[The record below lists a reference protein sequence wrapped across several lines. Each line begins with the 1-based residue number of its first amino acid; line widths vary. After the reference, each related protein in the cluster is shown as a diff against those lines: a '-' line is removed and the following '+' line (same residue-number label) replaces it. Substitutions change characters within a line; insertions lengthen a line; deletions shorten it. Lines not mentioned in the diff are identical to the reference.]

1 MIHFAVH
8 KKDPLEKIKEA
19 TLNLLAE
26 EGYEAISMRKIAK
39 EANVALGQLTYY
51 YKTKNNLIISVV
63 KEALEVFSVE
73 FENRVKAS
81 NDKIKE
87 ITEGVKLII
96 KEDTKTDK
104 LLITIMAQSQ
114 VDKKLQKVLKEFWN
128 NIISLIT
135 NSYLEEI
142 EGISIEQA
150 NMKARLLMGTCI
162 ENIIE
167 KMLDIKSEINDE
179 ISLVEEGA
187 KKLGE
192 SK

>member
-1 MIHFAVH
+1 MIHFTIH

-26 EGYEAISMRKIAK
+26 DGYDAVSMRNIAK

-51 YKTKNNLIISVV
+51 YKTKNNLIVSVV
-63 KEALEVFSVE
+63 KEALEVFYVE
-73 FENRVKAS
+73 FERRIIESDN
-81 NDKIKE
+81 KINA
-87 ITEGVKLII
+87 ITEGVKMVI

-114 VDKKLQKVLKEFWN
+114 VDKKLQKVLKNFWN
-128 NIISLIT
+128 KIINLIT

-142 EGISIEQA
+142 SGISTNQA
-150 NMKARLLMGTCI
+150 NIKARLLMGACI

-167 KMLDIKSEINDE
+167 KMLDIKDE
-179 ISLVEEGA
+179 VDDKISLVKEAE

-192 SK
+192 CN